1 MKNEKLDF
9 STDDVVLL
17 ITGCIAPEKSQKFL
31 VLTDED
37 ERLMQYIESIK
48 FYINES
54 PFTKIV
60 FCENSAYPYD
70 ASGLILQA
78 SKRNK
83 RFEWLSF
90 QGDTEKVKE
99 CGKGYGEGEIIQ
111 YALLNSECL
120 KKAKSFA
127 KVTGR
132 LTIQNINEVVF
143 DVKTRVN
150 YFNRDIYR
158 GHGIDTRFYLCDKEF
173 YRNYL
178 FDVHMHTCEQ
188 IGAESALEDLF
199 YRKLQKHHKH
209 RTFKTYPEFKGKSGG
224 NGRNYSKISKTTI
237 GIYSFLCRIRVFNRV
252 YAVVLAMQKIR
263 LILTRKG

>member
-70 ASGLILQA
+70 ASELVRLAI
-78 SKRNK
+78 SKK
-83 RFEWLSF
+83 KVFEWLSF
-90 QGDTEKVKE
+90 QGDIEKVKE

-111 YALLNSECL
+111 YALSNSECL

-132 LTIQNINEVVF
+132 LIIQNIHKVVAN
-143 DVKTRVN
+143 VKNGGN
-150 YFNRDIYR
+150 YFNRDIYL
-158 GHGIDTRFYLCDKEF
+158 GHGIDTRFYLCSVDF
-173 YRNYL
+173 YRNFL
-178 FDVHMHTCEQ
+178 FDVHTKTSIQ
-188 IGAESALEDLF
+188 AGAKSALEELF
-199 YRKLQKHHKH
+199 YRELKKH
-209 RTFKTYPEFKGKSGG
+209 RNHRTLKAYPEFKGKSGG
-224 NGRNYSKISKTTI
+224 NGRDYSKISKTTI
-237 GIYSFLCRIRVFNRV
+237 RIYSFLCQIRVFNRV
-252 YAVVLAMQKIR
+252 YVVVLAMKKFVR
-263 LILTRKG
+263 C